1 MQLLQS
7 MYMPILV
14 LPFWV
19 GFSFVD
25 LLCKSSITRNHESA
39 DAPTQRGSH
48 IELDNT
54 TAVHWGGSIL
64 SGKHHVCISMLI
76 QMWCL
81 YIIISLRKNSCS
93 LFLYVV
99 LHYYT
104 RRGTASQGLPNRL
117 APGCILAG
125 ILRFH
130 ACNAYSSK
138 QQIHPLII
146 DGWHSATI
154 TSAWSSQDGEIG
166 YVDTKWSILL
176 SLAQTEHQTQI
187 PFLNH
192 AKLWLPFR
200 VGRAPIVHSV
210 K

>member
-1 MQLLQS
+1 MLL
-7 MYMPILV
+7 LREEAT
-14 LPFWV
+14 LNW
-19 GFSFVD
+19 
-25 LLCKSSITRNHESA
+25 T
-39 DAPTQRGSH
+39 
-48 IELDNT
+48 
-54 TAVHWGGSIL
+54 VHWGGIHMIWQTPHWYQHADTDVVFV
-64 SGKHHVCISMLI
+64 HHYFLEKE
-76 QMWCL
+76 L
-81 YIIISLRKNSCS
+81 
-93 LFLYVV
+93 LFFIHIYVV

-104 RRGTASQGLPNRL
+104 QRGTASRGLPNRL
-117 APGCILAG
+117 VPGCILAR

-166 YVDTKWSILL
+166 YVDTKRSILL

-187 PFLNH
+187 PFLNR
-192 AKLWLPFR
+192 AKLWFPFR